1 MADKNKVLFGKLWD
15 GTKVFIVDGP
25 TVRNLHKIDFTEGG
39 HSKVYSYI
47 PTGEIWVEHMED
59 PQDESFNLVHEVVEW
74 ILMKYKIIPDYD
86 KAHDATNAIE
96 DMARSIL
103 TGTKPTIQ
111 TGDRLPV
118 EQPPSMRGKPKR
130 WERD

>member
-39 HSKVYSYI
+39 HSEVYDYV
-47 PTGEIWVEHMED
+47 PKNEIWVERMAD
-59 PQDESFNLVHEVVEW
+59 PQDESFNLVHEVVEY
-74 ILMKYKIIPDYD
+74 IVMKYGIIPDYD
-86 KAHDATNAIE
+86 EAHDATNTIE

-103 TGTKPTIQ
+103 TGTKPTVQ
-111 TGDRLPV
+111 TGDRLPPH
-118 EQPPSMRGKPKR
+118 EKPPSMRKSG
-130 WERD
+130 WER